1 MSSHAEECRK
11 RGAYREIVI
20 NKDKARTT
28 RDNAKTM
35 MSGARKLAAALAEK
49 DEEWLAVF
57 LTSYDALHLLAEA
70 YLRSKGLKATDHKCL
85 YAYVEE
91 QTGLKGFEELR
102 QARNDTHYHG
112 KKLSTEKLRAH
123 SEQVRAIHEKLQESM
138 AKL

>member
-1 MSSHAEECRK
+1 MSDKGDECRK
-11 RGAYREIVI
+11 RGAYREITI

-28 RDNAKTM
+28 RDNADTM
-35 MSGARKLAAALAEK
+35 MSGARKLAATLAEE

-91 QTGLKGFEELR
+91 QTGLERFDELR
-102 QARNDTHYHG
+102 EARNDTHYYG
-112 KKLSTEKLRAH
+112 KKISTEELRRLSKAARDLHAKLR
-123 SEQVRAIHEKLQESM
+123 EEM